1 MSYFLLLFL
10 QVKLKKLQNLFHRS
24 ELLPVNWYYLLCH
37 ITLLNI
43 NIFHEAEIGV
53 FFFCFYFTSTERLYM
68 KGASL
73 DLLVCI

>member
-43 NIFHEAEIGV
+43 FHEAEIG
-53 FFFCFYFTSTERLYM
+53 FFFFFAFTLQVLNTFIW
-68 KGASL
+68 K
-73 DLLVCI
+73 VHH